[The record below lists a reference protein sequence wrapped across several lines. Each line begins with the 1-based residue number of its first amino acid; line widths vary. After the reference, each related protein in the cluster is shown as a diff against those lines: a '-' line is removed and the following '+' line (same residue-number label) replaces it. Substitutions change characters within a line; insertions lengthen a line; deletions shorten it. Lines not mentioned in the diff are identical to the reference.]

1 MEKIP
6 SALPVRP
13 SSAAAPYLR
22 WGGLLLIIIV
32 VVSVLSTS
40 IQVIG
45 PGQIGLKFNKA
56 GSARGLSQT
65 NVVSGYV
72 LVNPLTTEIV
82 NYPRAQQSYS
92 WTRNASEGSQGD
104 ESFTFNTADQVTLN
118 GDVNFGYQI
127 DPKAAPAIYIRF
139 GPDVNTITH
148 TYIRSV
154 VRNAITRQASG
165 YTAEQ
170 LLGKGRSA
178 FEDASEKEVVAELTP
193 SGFLVRN
200 FSFIGELRA
209 PEAVVQSINA
219 KFSAQQ
225 AAIQAQN
232 KVVQSR
238 AEAQQEIAKAQG
250 DAQAILVRAEAQA
263 KANKVLAASLTPE
276 LIQNKQVEKWNGTL
290 PTVSGGSGSG
300 FLINLPAQSRP
311 ASGKS
316 EATQP

>member
-22 WGGLLLIIIV
+22 WGGLLLIITV
-32 VVSVLSTS
+32 VVGVLSTS

-127 DPKAAPAIYIRF
+127 DPKSAPAIYIRF
-139 GPDVNTITH
+139 GPEVDTITR

-178 FEDASEKEVVAELTP
+178 FEDASEKEVVEELTP

-219 KFSAQQ
+219 KFS
-225 AAIQAQN
+225 
-232 KVVQSR
+232 
-238 AEAQQEIAKAQG
+238 AQQEIAKAQG

>member
-1 MEKIP
+1 MEKLP
-6 SALPVRP
+6 PALPVRP
-13 SSAAAPYLR
+13 SSAATPYLR
-22 WGGLLLIIIV
+22 WGGLLLVIIV
-32 VVSVLSTS
+32 VVSVLSS
-40 IQVIG
+40 SLQVIG

-82 NYPRAQQSYS
+82 TYPRAQQSYS

-127 DPKAAPAIYIRF
+127 DPRSAPAIYIRF
-139 GPDVNTITH
+139 GPDVNSITH

-170 LLGKGRSA
+170 LLGKGRST
-178 FEDASEKEVVAELTP
+178 FEDASQKEVVAELTP

-300 FLINLPAQSRP
+300 FLINLPAQTRP

-316 EATQP
+316 EPAQP